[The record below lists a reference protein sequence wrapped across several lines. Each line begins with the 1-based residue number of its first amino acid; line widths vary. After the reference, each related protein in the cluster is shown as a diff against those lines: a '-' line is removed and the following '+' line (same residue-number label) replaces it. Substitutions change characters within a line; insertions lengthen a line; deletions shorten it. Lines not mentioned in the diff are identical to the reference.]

1 MLGKTENKF
10 SDAIESLKP
19 LRNTN
24 IRWKRDGA
32 RVLLML
38 PWPKDVR
45 NYRHIR
51 PIDTTGIAKVV
62 MLKPLID
69 EIWLKCNGE
78 HTVGQICEEIKSQY
92 PQTKMLTFDYIA
104 SKINMLAEK
113 GWLTLEQ

>member
-1 MLGKTENKF
+1 VSKTENKF
-10 SDAIESLKP
+10 LDDIQVLKP
-19 LRNTN
+19 LRNAN
-24 IRWKRDGA
+24 IPWQRNGR

-38 PWPKDVR
+38 PWPK
-45 NYRHIR
+45 NILAHRHIR
-51 PIDTTGIAKVV
+51 PIDATGIAKVV

-69 EIWLKCNGE
+69 EIWLKCDGE

-113 GWLTLEQ
+113 GWLTLEE